1 MKLYFGGTEI
11 PAWRTL
17 LAQENVEDVS
27 LSFYGLARR
36 VPNTSAWSIESHYPA
51 NQNIFLDSGAF
62 SVNKPDCA
70 LSTQELEDFSSRYQE
85 FVWDNIS
92 RLEMVSEFDA
102 LALGSAFI
110 YEQRKLFFDDLGDK
124 FAPVWHSEL
133 GGIEELERLCARYS
147 RVIIVETDFG
157 SRDMTTVLNTLVGR
171 FGTRLHGALTHT
183 NLMQDIKWESVASTS
198 WMSSRHYHDTTIW
211 TGSELKRY
219 PLKYKDQCRTRHR
232 SLFEA
237 NGFDAD
243 KIIKDEDNE
252 VLRLAIWSWRKFVDH
267 INARGVTH
275 HTKTPVPENAELT
288 QESVDHQLGVLRNGE
303 ISIRRRTEPLPLFFV
318 QENQQGDEIYAPRS
332 ESMRMCNT
340 CFLKNTCPGFLADS
354 NCLYDIDLRVRTP
367 EQLRGV
373 LDGIIE
379 MQLQR
384 VIFMQMAEQQGGGP
398 SDPNLSGEID
408 RLTKLIAARQKL
420 EEKGAFISIRAQGA
434 GGPNIMEQVFGSQ
447 AAERLSAIEHPVSRD
462 ADEVIAEI
470 LGETSE

>member
-17 LAQENVEDVS
+17 LADEGVEDVS
-27 LSFYGLARR
+27 LSFFGLTRR
-36 VPNTSAWSIESHYPA
+36 VINTSSWLLADNYPA
-51 NQNIFLDSGAF
+51 HQNIFLDSGAF
-62 SVNKPDCA
+62 SVNKPESS
-70 LSTQELEDFSSRYQE
+70 LSTQELEEFSSRYQD
-85 FVWDNIS
+85 FVWNNID

-102 LALGSAFI
+102 LTLGAAFI
-110 YEQRKLFFDDLGDK
+110 HEQRKLFFDDLGDK

-133 GGIEELERLCARYS
+133 GGIEELERLCSAYS

-157 SRDMTTVLNTLVGR
+157 NRDMTTVLNTIVGR

-183 NLMQDIKWESVASTS
+183 NLMQDIRWDSVASTS

-243 KIIKDEDNE
+243 KIIKDEGNE
-252 VLRLAIWSWRKFVDH
+252 VLRLAIWSWRKFVES
-267 INARGVTH
+267 INSRVVTH
-275 HTKTPVPENAELT
+275 QAKTPLAENTELT

-303 ISIRRRTEPLPLFFV
+303 ISIRRRTEPMPLFFV
-318 QENQQGDEIYAPRS
+318 QENQQGEELYAPRS

-367 EQLRGV
+367 AQLRGV

-384 VIFMQMAEQQGGGP
+384 VIFMQMAEQQSGGP
-398 SDPNLSGEID
+398 GDPNLSGEID
-408 RLTKLIAARQKL
+408 RLTKLITARQKL
-420 EEKGAFISIRAQGA
+420 EEQGAFISIRAQGT